1 MGYSHDV
8 GGTTWRFEDLR
19 ELMAKAS
26 PARSGELL
34 AGVAAGSD
42 AERVAAQMCLAEA
55 PLKRLL
61 DEAPTPHDAAEVTRL
76 IIDSHGAAA
85 FAPVSHLTV
94 GDFRNWLLGDETDGA
109 ALAALTPGLTPEMV
123 AAVSKIM

>member
-26 PARSGELL
+26 PARSGDLL

-42 AERVAAQMCLAEA
+42 AERVAAQMCLAEV
-55 PLKRLL
+55 PL
-61 DEAPTPHDAAEVTRL
+61 
-76 IIDSHGAAA
+76 
-85 FAPVSHLTV
+85 
-94 GDFRNWLLGDETDGA
+94 
-109 ALAALTPGLTPEMV
+109 
-123 AAVSKIM
+123 